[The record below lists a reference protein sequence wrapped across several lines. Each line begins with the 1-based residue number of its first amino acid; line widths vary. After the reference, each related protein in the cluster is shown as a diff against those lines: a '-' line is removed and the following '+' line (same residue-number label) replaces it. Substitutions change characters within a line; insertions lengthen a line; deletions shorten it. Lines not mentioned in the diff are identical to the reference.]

1 MKKHYLLPL
10 FTLIVLASVMFSC
23 NNKQENKVEEVCV
36 EVVEC
41 EQIESIQVAP
51 TTSYSYT
58 ILSKEESSFPLPDN
72 QQITKMT
79 YTLEIQSELSESA
92 LDEIADVIAYS
103 DSHEY
108 IFVEYYLPTQLKNG
122 PNYGISKR
130 TPSERSSQVNYI
142 APPAKEE
149 ATVKAPYDGCKV
161 YGKWN
166 MMGAT
171 LIVYQKGNKC
181 YMVNYYGGSNY
192 GEPERFIKTTYR
204 GRTAFKN
211 AEDPDDVYVING
223 EGNLDGYYCG
233 DYASTFT
240 QAY

>member
-1 MKKHYLLPL
+1 
-10 FTLIVLASVMFSC
+10 MFSC